1 MPLEKQNRPNGAAM
15 KPGNSTK
22 SSPANPA
29 PVTKSNK
36 RKSDESDA
44 NVNGV
49 NGKRHKGT
57 PDQQNGLPVSRK
69 DWAYDE
75 LLRAAVEPLSTK
87 DIDEWDGWVELESDP
102 VSVFMHFHRRCGG
115 P

>member
-1 MPLEKQNRPNGAAM
+1 MPTKKQNRPNGAVM

-22 SSPANPA
+22 SSPVSPA
-29 PVTKSNK
+29 PVSKINK

-44 NVNGV
+44 SVNGV
-49 NGKRHKGT
+49 SGKRHKGT
-57 PDQQNGLPVSRK
+57 SVQQNGLPGNRK
-69 DWAYDE
+69 DWEYDE

-87 DIDEWDGWVELESDP
+87 DINEWDGWVELESDP
-102 VSVFMHFHRRCGG
+102 VSVFTHLHRRCGG